1 MALSYTRRGW
11 ILGKNYSQKE
21 WCCSGTAAQ
30 GVGESPSL
38 EVFQNRRDVALR
50 VMANGC
56 GGMGWGWT
64 WGP

>member
-1 MALSYTRRGW
+1 MSGSY
-11 ILGKNYSQKE
+11 QE
-21 WCCSGTAAQ
+21 SGEVLAQAAQ

-50 VMANGC
+50 VMANGF

>member
-1 MALSYTRRGW
+1 M
-11 ILGKNYSQKE
+11 LGKMSSEKE

-30 GVGESPSL
+30 GVLEPPSL
-38 EVFQNRRDVALR
+38 EVFQTHGDAALRDVP
-50 VMANGC
+50 NGF